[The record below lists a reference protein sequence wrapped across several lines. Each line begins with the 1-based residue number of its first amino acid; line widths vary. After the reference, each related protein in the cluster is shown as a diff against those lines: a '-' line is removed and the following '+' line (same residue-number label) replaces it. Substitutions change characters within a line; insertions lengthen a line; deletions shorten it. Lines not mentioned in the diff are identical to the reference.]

1 VYYAIV
7 GVGIPAIAIWA
18 VYVWRHL
25 PQALI
30 PSFQNNTEALV
41 VIALVVGGVHVT
53 AAWGLWGLRGWSRL
67 LVVALSL
74 AGVVFG
80 IFTIPLGFASVML
93 NIVTFWYMT
102 HHRVRE
108 VFATASHRPM

>member
-1 VYYAIV
+1 VYYAVV
-7 GVGIPAIAIWA
+7 GVGIAAIAVLA
-18 VYVWRHL
+18 VYGFGVI
-25 PQALI
+25 PVALRA
-30 PSFQNNTEALV
+30 FQSNPEVLV
-41 VIALVVGGVHVT
+41 GIALVVGGIHLT
-53 AAWGLWGLRGWSRL
+53 AAYGLWGLRGWSRL

-108 VFATASHRPM
+108 VFATASRPPA